1 MAEKKLREHAHLLFK
16 EAINEANPKK
26 CVLEHLSL
34 KKNLLKIDSRE
45 YNLEKFN
52 SIYVVAFGK
61 AAAAMANAVEELLGD
76 RITDGVVVSNNSSD
90 FSFKNMEFCLS
101 SHPVPDKKSVDAA
114 EKVIKLLDKSTKK
127 DLVIFLISGGGSSIL
142 ALPSEGLSI
151 DDLRKVTQKLM
162 LSGVDTNGLNT
173 IRKKLSQIKGGGL
186 LKRALPSEV
195 ATLILSD
202 VVGDKLEFI
211 ASGPTVYDTT
221 TFEDAWR
228 IVDAL
233 DLEHKIPPKVVVHLE
248 RGRKLNSPPLIE
260 KKEINKKR
268 VQTLVVGNNRKAITA
283 VEKKAKKLGYNT
295 LLLSSQIS
303 GEAREVAK
311 VLAGITFDIQR
322 FEHPIKKP
330 ACIIFGGET
339 TVNVVGR
346 GKGGRNTETALSF
359 CFEIIGRKN
368 IVGLFAGTDGI
379 DGPTDAAG
387 AICDGQSRLIA
398 RKMGVSARDHLSDN
412 NSYNFFKKIDDL
424 IKTGATG
431 TNVMDIG
438 IILVAED

>member
-1 MAEKKLREHAHLLFK
+1 M
-16 EAINEANPKK
+16 I
-26 CVLEHLSL
+26 CS
-34 KKNLLKIDSRE
+34 
-45 YNLEKFN
+45 
-52 SIYVVAFGK
+52 
-61 AAAAMANAVEELLGD
+61 
-76 RITDGVVVSNNSSD
+76 
-90 FSFKNMEFCLS
+90 
-101 SHPVPDKKSVDAA
+101 
-114 EKVIKLLDKSTKK
+114 
-127 DLVIFLISGGGSSIL
+127 
-142 ALPSEGLSI
+142 
-151 DDLRKVTQKLM
+151 M
-162 LSGVDTNGLNT
+162 LSMFCFLSCWLLWLCSLLVLNV
-173 IRKKLSQIKGGGL
+173 LFL
-186 LKRALPSEV
+186 ALPSEV

-330 ACIIFGGET
+330 AISAPAKIPPACSTPPASATSTIIPP
-339 TVNVVGR
+339 
-346 GKGGRNTETALSF
+346 S
-359 CFEIIGRKN
+359 
-368 IVGLFAGTDGI
+368 
-379 DGPTDAAG
+379 
-387 AICDGQSRLIA
+387 
-398 RKMGVSARDHLSDN
+398 
-412 NSYNFFKKIDDL
+412 
-424 IKTGATG
+424 
-431 TNVMDIG
+431 
-438 IILVAED
+438 